1 MLHSHLRIDFSG
13 EVSEG
18 NKIKFEHKFIL
29 INLFLL
35 YVWVIYYFLLL
46 SFELYAL
53 KSESAECVIVWFSLF
68 SFDTSYY
75 TFKTGGISILLK
87 RKIYTIVTVSW

>member
-35 YVWVIYYFLLL
+35 YV
-46 SFELYAL
+46 
-53 KSESAECVIVWFSLF
+53 
-68 SFDTSYY
+68 
-75 TFKTGGISILLK
+75 
-87 RKIYTIVTVSW
+87 